1 MDIADKIAFRAKLE
15 PELPAIIAGNA
26 VVTFGMLEGA
36 VRGAA
41 ARLAEFGLQ
50 PGSIVGVSI
59 KAPARHLA
67 VSLALMRMGMCSAP
81 FANEAAIALLPE
93 MALAVADQPFAM
105 AGGRLCVVA
114 GEDWFTPSGTPIV
127 APELAPNAAVRIV
140 MSSGT
145 TGRPKPLRQ
154 SRATL
159 AAQSDSAMPQ
169 LTAAGNW
176 SRGMMM
182 MDLNAWWS
190 FCLVL
195 WSLSNGRTMCFAANP
210 AETLRVMSLYGCE
223 YLMGAVFHIRTLVD
237 TQRQRFVPLPSLTGM
252 TVGGSVITPGLLT
265 EIQGLLTRRVVLVY
279 GSTEIGGGA
288 VEVAGVSA
296 PMDGAAGFV
305 QPDIELQVI
314 DEDGAPVPDGTTGRI
329 RIRSEAPA
337 TQVDGSP
344 LNPDGWFYPGDVG
357 SVDASG
363 RLFITGRLTEL
374 INVGGGKVAPDR
386 VEEVLLAHPNVADA
400 GVVGVPDPRGGDMI
414 VAAVVAKG
422 ALDLDA
428 LARFTAERFRTA
440 PIARIVQLAQIPR
453 GPTGKVVRPM
463 LAQLIGS

>member
-15 PELPAIIAGNA
+15 PEMPAIIAGNS

-41 ARLAEFGLQ
+41 ERLAAFGLQ

-59 KAPARHLA
+59 KAPARHLV
-67 VSLALMRMGMCSAP
+67 VSLALMRMGLCSAP
-81 FANEAAIALLPE
+81 FANEAGIALLPDLA
-93 MALAVADQPFAM
+93 MAVADQPFAM
-105 AGGRLCVVA
+105 RDGRLCVVA
-114 GEDWFTPSGTPIV
+114 GDDWFTPSSTPIV
-127 APELAPNAAVRIV
+127 GQRLASDAAVRIV

-154 SRATL
+154 SRAAIDT
-159 AAQSDSAMPQ
+159 QTEGAMPQ
-169 LTAAGNW
+169 LTAAGAW

-195 WSLSNGRTMCFAANP
+195 WALSNGRTMCFAANP

-237 TQRQRFVPLPSLTGM
+237 TQRQHFVPLPSLSGM
-252 TVGGSVITPGLLT
+252 TVGGSVITPALLADM
-265 EIQGLLTRRVVLVY
+265 QGLLTRRVVLVY
-279 GSTEIGGGA
+279 GSTEIGAGA
-288 VEVAGVSA
+288 IEVAGVSA

-314 DEDGAPVPDGTTGRI
+314 DEDGTPMQLGTTGRI

-363 RLFITGRLTEL
+363 RLFISGRMTEL

-386 VEEVLLAHPNVADA
+386 VEEVLLAHPGVGDA
-400 GVVGVPDPRGGDMI
+400 GVVGVADPRGGDMI
-414 VAAVVAKG
+414 IAAVVAKG
-422 ALDLDA
+422 ALDIEE
-428 LARFTAERFRTA
+428 LARFAAERFRTA
-440 PIARIVQLAQIPR
+440 PIARIVQIERIPR

-463 LAQLIGS
+463 LAQLVGS